1 MGHGTAGSSC
11 SLGLDIV
18 SPSLAHAWHGWVLR
32 SVYWSVVVLP
42 VQELWD
48 GGGLCG
54 ECGTDMNLTPLQ
66 SDRMVTGVYLGLVGA
81 GEGEHSLPPGVGRR
95 GVTLS

>member
-1 MGHGTAGSSC
+1 
-11 SLGLDIV
+11 
-18 SPSLAHAWHGWVLR
+18 
-32 SVYWSVVVLP
+32 
-42 VQELWD
+42 
-48 GGGLCG
+48 
-54 ECGTDMNLTPLQ
+54 MNLTPLQ